1 VLSYG
6 WKGASIMQRPDPIR
20 CTYCNEISVWS
31 AEQTDRTMM
40 GEVQV
45 CPTCGQ
51 QTTVCDDRASH
62 ELETTTSMDWIAAEP
77 LY

>member
-1 VLSYG
+1 
-6 WKGASIMQRPDPIR
+6 MQRTDPIR
-20 CTYCNEISVWS
+20 CTYCDAISVWS

-40 GEVQV
+40 GEVHT

-51 QTTVCDDRASH
+51 ATHTCDDHAAH
-62 ELETTTSMDWIAAEP
+62 QLEPENKMNWVEAEP